1 MADVKKSQS
10 ATVTP
15 SVEFTGE
22 QDGAAERD
30 LKSKFVAVFS
40 TELAVERAYLAKIS
54 VGGSPGVALCLF
66 APQGNEEDL
75 VDTVSRIFAATFK
88 RSQHLDILFL
98 DKGQLAG
105 IAKVCHAFYPVQMT
119 RN

>member
-1 MADVKKSQS
+1 MANEKKSHS

-22 QDGAAERD
+22 QDGSAERD
-30 LKSKFVAVFS
+30 LKSKLVTVFS

-54 VGGSPGVALCLF
+54 LGGTPGVALCLF
-66 APQGNEEDL
+66 APQGNEEEL
-75 VDTVSRIFAATFK
+75 VDTVFRIFAATFK

-98 DKGQLAG
+98 DKGQLAD
-105 IAKVCHAFYPVQMT
+105 IAKVCRAFYPAQMT